1 MTLLTFESKQ
11 FDIVNE
17 PRNDINP
24 IFGHSLAE
32 MLRQNFKQLGY
43 KTFDEVETEDWGW
56 YFDTNIDGQDYMVGT
71 IAYVDSHPET
81 DEPVIDDEPIGFL
94 VQFDKY
100 RGWKDIL
107 FGRNKLTPEAPVI
120 SITEAIIKNEVL
132 DLKNYE
138 RED

>member
-1 MTLLTFESKQ
+1 MTILTFKSEQ

-32 MLRQNFKQLGY
+32 MLRQEFTKLGHE
-43 KTFDEVETEDWGW
+43 TFSEVETEDLGW
-56 YFDTNIDGQDYMVGT
+56 YFDTTIDGQSYMVGT
-71 IAYVDSHPET
+71 MAH
-81 DEPVIDDEPIGFL
+81 IDVNPDTEEPIIDGTPIEFL

-100 RGWKDIL
+100 RSLKDKL
-107 FGRNKLTPEAPVI
+107 FGKNKLTSDELVI
-120 SITEAIIKNEVL
+120 TKTEAILKSKVL
-132 DLKNYE
+132 DMHDYS